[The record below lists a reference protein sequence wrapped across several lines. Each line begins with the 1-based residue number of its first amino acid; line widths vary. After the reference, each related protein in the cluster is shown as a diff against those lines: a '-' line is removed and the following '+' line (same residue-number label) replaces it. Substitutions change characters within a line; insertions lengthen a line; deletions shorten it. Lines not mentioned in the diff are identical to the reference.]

1 MLNHI
6 KKIYLPY
13 TIIDI
18 GWWYQLTL
26 PRLPSGRIDYALNP
40 GEPEIT
46 GDGNTPSALTDIEDI
61 GRYTARNIADPR
73 TLNHMVFAHSALY
86 TQNQVYDLIEKLS
99 GEKIEGKYV

>member
-1 MLNHI
+1 VLNHI

-26 PRLPSGRIDYALNP
+26 PRLPSGRIDYALTP

-46 GDGNTPSALTDIEDI
+46 GDGNTPSALTDVEDI
-61 GRYTARNIADPR
+61 GRYTARIIADPR
-73 TLNHMVFAHSALY
+73 TLNHMVFAHSAFY

-99 GEKIEGKYV
+99 GEKIERKYV